1 MTAEPRTTSQP
12 WLSPS
17 TPAAARHVHQA
28 PLQGGGPGLA
38 QRYQASERPSA
49 RPLFG
54 AAPAPAYPSQG
65 GQQTVTFAGPGVRTP
80 SVWPVVLWTLFA
92 FVAGSISAARR
103 ARKAER
109 MGMPG
114 TPYWTAFGITSAI
127 SIGLG
132 LVLYLIQF
140 AAFGLSTH

>member
-1 MTAEPRTTSQP
+1 MTAEPRTSQP

-38 QRYQASERPSA
+38 ARYQAAERPSA
-49 RPLFG
+49 RTFG
-54 AAPAPAYPSQG
+54 APASSSYPVRAADR
-65 GQQTVTFAGPGVRTP
+65 QTVTFAGPGARTP
-80 SVWPVVLWTLFA
+80 AVWPVVLWTLFA
-92 FVAGSISAARR
+92 FFAGSISAARR

-114 TPYWTAFGITSAI
+114 TPYWAAFGITSAI

-132 LVLYLIQF
+132 LVFYLIQF